1 VSSPLNPRNDLA
13 SNGTKPRNRAAVF
26 SLILGLLAVA
36 VIPVTILVTDVR
48 EDLRLLHAGVAVPVA
63 FVLGVAGIRLAKK
76 ARTRLERT
84 LGRAGG
90 AVPARVGRVLS
101 WIGVYLALIG
111 AISLG
116 VYAIEYY
123 ELLS

>member
-1 VSSPLNPRNDLA
+1 
-13 SNGTKPRNRAAVF
+13 
-26 SLILGLLAVA
+26 LILGLLAVA
-36 VIPVTILVTDVR
+36 VIPVAIVVTEVHG
-48 EDLRLLHAGVAVPVA
+48 ELRLLHSGVAVPVA
-63 FVLGVAGIRLAKK
+63 FVLGIVGIRLARK

-90 AVPARVGRVLS
+90 AVPARLGRVLS
-101 WIGVYLALIG
+101 WIGVYCAVIG

>member
-1 VSSPLNPRNDLA
+1 M
-13 SNGTKPRNRAAVF
+13 
-26 SLILGLLAVA
+26 LGLLAVA
-36 VIPVTILVTDVR
+36 VIPVAILVTDVH
-48 EDLRLLHAGVAVPVA
+48 EDLRLLHAGIAVPVA
-63 FVLGVAGIRLAKK
+63 FVLGIAGIRLAKK

-90 AVPARVGRVLS
+90 AIPARLGRVLS

>member
-1 VSSPLNPRNDLA
+1 LLSVLA
-13 SNGTKPRNRAAVF
+13 
-26 SLILGLLAVA
+26 
-36 VIPVTILVTDVR
+36 IPVAIVVTDQR
-48 EDLRLLHAGVAVPVA
+48 ADLRLLHAGVAVPVA
-63 FVLGVAGIRLAKK
+63 FVLGVVGIRLAKR
-76 ARTRLERT
+76 ARMRLERT

-90 AVPARVGRVLS
+90 VVSARLGRVFS

>member
-1 VSSPLNPRNDLA
+1 LAAPTSS
-13 SNGTKPRNRAAVF
+13 SNGRLPRNRAAVF
-26 SLILGLLAVA
+26 SLVCGLLAVA
-36 VIPVTILVTDVR
+36 AIPVAIVVTDVQS
-48 EDLRLLHAGVAVPVA
+48 DLRLLHAGFAVPLA
-63 FVLGVAGIRLAKK
+63 FVFGVAGIRLART

-90 AVPARVGRVLS
+90 EVPARLGRVLS
-101 WIGVYLALIG
+101 WIGVYFALIG
-111 AISLG
+111 GISLG

>member
-1 VSSPLNPRNDLA
+1 M
-13 SNGTKPRNRAAVF
+13 F
-26 SLILGLLAVA
+26 SLIFGLLAVA
-36 VIPVTILVTDVR
+36 VIPVAIVVTDVNQ
-48 EDLRLLHAGVAVPVA
+48 DLRLLHAGVAVPVA
-63 FVLGVAGIRLAKK
+63 FVLGVAGIRVARK

-90 AVPARVGRVLS
+90 TVPARLGRVFS
-101 WIGVYLALIG
+101 WIGVYFALIG

>member
-1 VSSPLNPRNDLA
+1 M
-13 SNGTKPRNRAAVF
+13 F
-26 SLILGLLAVA
+26 SLILGLFAVA
-36 VIPVTILVTDVR
+36 AIPVAIVVTDVH
-48 EDLRLLHAGVAVPVA
+48 EELRLLHAGVAVPVA
-63 FVLGVAGIRLAKK
+63 FVLGFVGIRLAKR

-90 AVPARVGRVLS
+90 AVPARLGRVFS
-101 WIGVYLALIG
+101 WIGVYFALIG

-116 VYAIEYY
+116 VYAVEYY

>member
-1 VSSPLNPRNDLA
+1 MAAPTSS

-36 VIPVTILVTDVR
+36 VIPVAIVVTDVHG
-48 EDLRLLHAGVAVPVA
+48 DLRLLHAGVAVPVA
-63 FVLGVAGIRLAKK
+63 FVLGIAGIRLAKK

-90 AVPARVGRVLS
+90 AIPARLGRVLS

>member
-1 VSSPLNPRNDLA
+1 V
-13 SNGTKPRNRAAVF
+13 
-26 SLILGLLAVA
+26 LGLLATA
-36 VIPVTILVTDVR
+36 AIPVAILVTEQR

-63 FVLGVAGIRLAKK
+63 FVLGVAGIRLARR
-76 ARTRLERT
+76 ARRRLERT

-90 AVPARVGRVLS
+90 VVPARIGQVLS
-101 WIGVYLALIG
+101 WLGVYLALIG
-111 AISLG
+111 AISLL